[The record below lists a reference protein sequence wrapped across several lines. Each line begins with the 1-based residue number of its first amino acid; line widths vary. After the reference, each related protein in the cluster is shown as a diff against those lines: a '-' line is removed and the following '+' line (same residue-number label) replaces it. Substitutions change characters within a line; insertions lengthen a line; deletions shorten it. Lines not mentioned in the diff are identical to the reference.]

1 MDPLI
6 SIIVPIYN
14 VEKYLPDCISSLMK
28 QTYENLH
35 IILVDDGSTD
45 RSGMICDEFAQLD
58 NRIYVIHKETG
69 GLLSARKAG
78 LKSVRGGVCR
88 VCRWR

>member
-45 RSGMICDEFAQLD
+45 RSGMISDEFAQLHP
-58 NRIYVIHKETG
+58 RLAVRHKENG
-69 GLLSARKAG
+69 GLVSASTAG
-78 LKSVRGGVCR
+78 SKSVRGGGM
-88 VCRWR
+88 